1 MAKVNKSGQHK
12 PAARTTGTQAQK
24 NTAQKNAPQS
34 SKPAPSPANP
44 TSTTSASSAS
54 SAQPVANKSKP
65 VENKSR
71 KPAVGGTA
79 VTGARSTMPKE
90 IPTTGPAQD
99 RPERYNR
106 ETRRRMEH
114 MGTGPYNDTTAANP
128 TRKRYE
134 KRLEERKKR
143 QEEVKKTVVTK
154 GPSTK
159 IKIGNK
165 NTYFL
170 LAVLGIVAII
180 IIIALIVRHPF

>member
-12 PAARTTGTQAQK
+12 PAAKDAKTTGTQVQKNAAQK
-24 NTAQKNAPQS
+24 NTSQG
-34 SKPAPSPANP
+34 SKQASTPA
-44 TSTTSASSAS
+44 STS
-54 SAQPVANKSKP
+54 SAQPVANKNKP
-65 VENKSR
+65 IENKPH

-79 VTGARSTMPKE
+79 VTGARSTIPKE

-143 QEEVKKTVVTK
+143 QEEVKKTVVTR

-159 IKIGNK
+159 VKIGNK

-170 LAVLGIVAII
+170 LAVLGVVALI
-180 IIIALIVRHPF
+180 IIIALIIRHPF